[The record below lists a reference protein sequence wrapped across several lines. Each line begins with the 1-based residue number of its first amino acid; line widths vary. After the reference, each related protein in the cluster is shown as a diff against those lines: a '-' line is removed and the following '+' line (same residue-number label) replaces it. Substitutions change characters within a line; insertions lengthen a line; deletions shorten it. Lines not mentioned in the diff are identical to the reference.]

1 MARQDPPM
9 LERVKDWLARVTGAA
24 HRPGGEAG
32 AAAAQAAPLGGH
44 GGERWDEILRVQ
56 EVTLNLLSN
65 KVTPDELFRHVVDGA
80 ADSLSADEASLML
93 VEGDDLRVASST
105 RTPAGE
111 AEPWQQRSR
120 LGEGVAGWV
129 AQTGTPVLLSEGDD
143 LSRFPNLVPKGGRIQ
158 SAVSVPLEVGGRVV
172 GVLNANRLADRPHF
186 TSSDL
191 AVLRLFAGTA
201 ALAIDQASLL
211 QRAQTRTRAVEA
223 LLAVVDA
230 FVTGAEPARALRA
243 VMPRLATAFRPS
255 QALAFLAPAP
265 DSPALAA
272 VAGWD
277 IGPLDQGTLEGTALR
292 VTDELARLLEHGQPV
307 WVPSLPLS
315 GAPAWLRHAASPWL
329 MLPIRAGEASPRCLL
344 ALSWEDPGFDL
355 PPEELRV
362 LEGLAG
368 QIGVALAREDRA
380 AVVGALQDQVSQA
393 RAHLVEVERL
403 ATIGQNM
410 AGLVHDINAPLT
422 ALMTLAQ
429 MIQSDS
435 TSDATSR
442 DRSGQIIQ
450 AAQRAQRLVRE
461 LLTMTKPRPP
471 TFEAVDLNALIK
483 QSMDLER
490 PQCSVAGIKLSAEF
504 QVDLPRVTADP
515 HRLGQVLMN
524 LLGNARQAMEAAD
537 KGRNLTVRTRR
548 KGDQVEIQVADDGPG
563 IPVEMK
569 AKIFDWFFTTKP
581 PGEGT
586 GLGLAVSRRIV
597 EAHGG
602 RIEVRNRN
610 GHGAEAVLYLP
621 LEA

>member
-1 MARQDPPM
+1 MSASRGA
-9 LERVKDWLARVTGAA
+9 LARHPSAE
-24 HRPGGEAG
+24 PGGPAPP
-32 AAAAQAAPLGGH
+32 AAPGPGH

-56 EVTLNLLSN
+56 EATLSLLSN
-65 KVTPDELFRHVVDGA
+65 KVTADELFRHVVDGA

-93 VEGDDLRVASST
+93 VEGDELRVASST
-105 RTPAGE
+105 RARE
-111 AEPWQQRSR
+111 AEAWQQRSR

-129 AQTGTPVLLSEGDD
+129 AQTGSPVLLSEGDD

-191 AVLRLFAGTA
+191 AVLRLFASTA
-201 ALAIDQASLL
+201 ALAIDQTSLL
-211 QRAQTRTRAVEA
+211 QRAQARTRAVEA

-255 QALAFLAPAP
+255 QALAFLAPAA
-265 DSPALAA
+265 DSTSLAA

-277 IGPLDQGTLEGTALR
+277 TGPLDQVALEGTTLPL
-292 VTDELARLLEHGQPV
+292 TDELTRFLEAGRPT
-307 WVPSLPLS
+307 WRPGLPLV
-315 GAPAWLRHAASPWL
+315 GAPTWLRHSTLPWL
-329 MLPIRAGEASPRCLL
+329 LLPIRAGADSPRCLL
-344 ALSWEDPGFDL
+344 ALSWDDPAFDL

-403 ATIGQNM
+403 ATFGQSM

-429 MIQSDS
+429 MIQADPGA
-435 TSDATSR
+435 DGTSR
-442 DRSGQIIQ
+442 DRSGHIIL

-461 LLTMTKPRPP
+461 LLTMAKPRPP
-471 TFEAVDLNALIK
+471 TFEAVDLNVLIK

-490 PQCSVAGIKLSAEF
+490 PQCSVAGIKLVGDF
-504 QVDLPRVTADP
+504 QADLPRVTADP

-524 LLGNARQAMEAAD
+524 LMGNARQAMDSAG

-548 KGDQVEIQVADDGPG
+548 RGETVEIQVADDGPG
-563 IPVEMK
+563 IPADMRV
-569 AKIFDWFFTTKP
+569 KIFDWFFTTKP

-586 GLGLAVSRRIV
+586 GLGLAVSREILQ
-597 EAHGG
+597 AHGG
-602 RIEVRNRN
+602 NLRLEDTP
-610 GHGAEAVLYLP
+610 GGGATFVLDIP
-621 LEA
+621 RERPGP